1 MTTNYI
7 NQSSLI
13 AIYTCSTI
21 PVEMPDKF
29 IESLADT
36 LDAPD
41 YEDLATAAQ
50 RGQDEI
56 SPFLIQLI
64 YQTSV
69 LLLKTENHQNGDW
82 SDTKVEKLKSA
93 LLWLDKRWKLAGKLP
108 SRIKY
113 QRGKTNFK

>member
-1 MTTNYI
+1 MTTNHV
-7 NQSSLI
+7 NKSSLI
-13 AIYTCSTI
+13 AIYTRSAI
-21 PVEMPDKF
+21 PIEMPDKF

-56 SPFLIQLI
+56 SLFLIQLI

-69 LLLKTENHQNGDW
+69 ILLKVENHQDGDG
-82 SDTKVEKLKSA
+82 SVTRVEKLKSA
-93 LLWLDKRWKLAGKLP
+93 LLWLDKRWKLAGKLLN
-108 SRIKY
+108 
-113 QRGKTNFK
+113 RGNL